1 MPTDTLGLAVANP
14 VPRKRRLPGDRRRW
28 AAGASV
34 LALALLWWAAT
45 RFGWV
50 DVLFLPAPE
59 QLFEALQRLWQEG
72 YLDASLL
79 QHVGTSLLRVLLAL
93 GAAVL
98 TAIPLGVLMGL
109 NPLAGAAL
117 DPLVEFYRPIP
128 PLAYLPLIVIWFGIG
143 ELSKVLLIYLALFAP
158 LLIAT
163 AAGVRRVDRSRVQ
176 AVRCLG
182 ASRWQVVR
190 YVILPSALPEVLT
203 GLRIA
208 LGVGWSTLV
217 AAELIAANRG
227 LGFMVQSAAQFLA
240 TDVVVVGILLIAAIA
255 LAFELGL
262 RWVQRRFAARFGD
275 LHIHPIYPSVPEQP
289 EVIVLDTAVTDVR
302 DNAIWHTDVTFL
314 ETPAL
319 GAVLAAKQLP
329 PYGGDTLWASST
341 AAYEALSAPLR
352 RLLDG
357 LTATHDIGKSFP
369 RERFGVT
376 EADLARLEEARLKN
390 PPRSHPVVRT
400 HPVTGRKCLF
410 VSDGFTTR
418 INELEPAESD
428 ALLKFLFAHAT
439 RPEFTVRWRWQE
451 NDVAFWDNR
460 VTQHY
465 AVDDYRPQRRVMHR
479 ATILGD
485 KPF

>member
-1 MPTDTLGLAVANP
+1 M
-14 VPRKRRLPGDRRRW
+14 
-28 AAGASV
+28 
-34 LALALLWWAAT
+34 
-45 RFGWV
+45 
-50 DVLFLPAPE
+50 
-59 QLFEALQRLWQEG
+59 
-72 YLDASLL
+72 SLTI
-79 QHVGTSLLRVLLAL
+79 QPISPAL
-93 GAAVL
+93 GAIVSG
-98 TAIPLGVLMGL
+98 IDLG
-109 NPLAGAAL
+109 
-117 DPLVEFYRPIP
+117 
-128 PLAYLPLIVIWFGIG
+128 
-143 ELSKVLLIYLALFAP
+143 AP
-158 LLIAT
+158 LDDTGQRAIEQALLEHQ
-163 AAGVRRVDRSRVQ
+163 VLFFRDQPLEPRSQ
-176 AVRCLG
+176 A
-182 ASRWQVVR
+182 
-190 YVILPSALPEVLT
+190 
-203 GLRIA
+203 
-208 LGVGWSTLV
+208 
-217 AAELIAANRG
+217 
-227 LGFMVQSAAQFLA
+227 
-240 TDVVVVGILLIAAIA
+240 
-255 LAFELGL
+255 
-262 RWVQRRFAARFGD
+262 RFAARFGD

-400 HPVTGRKCLF
+400 HPVTGRKGLF

-485 KPF
+485 KPSDDAARGLPPAARAGNCPFRQLLLSKRSPLRHSLSCPGVPLSPKLGGSNCFESFHPCKNASRMS